1 MHRFF
6 FQNIFILLENCK
18 ISNNLYL
25 KFYYYLELNI
35 SEQILNKVIIKKN
48 EYVKVEESEK
58 TTCLELFKN

>member
-48 EYVKVEESEK
+48 EYVKIEESEK